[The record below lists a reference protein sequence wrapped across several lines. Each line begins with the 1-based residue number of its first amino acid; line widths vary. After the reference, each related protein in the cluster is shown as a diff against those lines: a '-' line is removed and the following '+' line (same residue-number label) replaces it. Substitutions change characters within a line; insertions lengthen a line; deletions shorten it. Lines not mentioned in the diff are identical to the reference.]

1 MKKIKRIGL
10 VGSLS
15 LAAGSAMAAVPT
27 DVTTALG
34 DAKTDSLTVAGL
46 ALVVIIAIA
55 AFKYMRK
62 AV

>member
-1 MKKIKRIGL
+1 MKQFKRIGL

-15 LAAGSAMAAVPT
+15 LAAGSAMAAVPA